1 MSNVRNIAVFITF
14 VVLER
19 CMTGGR
25 ILGLMLMSASLI
37 ASVAHAKATGWKISE
52 ASAGVTITRD
62 GQARPGSRGTNLE
75 TGDAV
80 STGKSARAVIVNGE
94 QYAVIAPNSR
104 LEISQPSAGGSFVQF
119 FERLGN
125 VVFSV
130 KKKTKP
136 HFGVKTPY
144 LAAVVKGT
152 TFSVTVDASGASVQV
167 VEGVVEVSTLDGGAR
182 DLVLPGNIASVGGS
196 DLGQL
201 TVRGTETKIIKS
213 PSVPT
218 ATFSEAGQTENEA
231 ASMEDEGRA
240 ASVSVDTEISEQG
253 GAVVSTST
261 TTGATSLVI
270 NFAVVE
276 APKSLE
282 AITDGMVSGSTGTE
296 IAIASSGVTPAD
308 RGNAEEQVSG
318 NGGGDGNGN
327 GGGNGNGNGGGNGNG
342 NGGGPGNGSGG
353 GN

>member
-1 MSNVRNIAVFITF
+1 
-14 VVLER
+14 
-19 CMTGGR
+19 
-25 ILGLMLMSASLI
+25 MLMSASLI
-37 ASVAHAKATGWKISE
+37 ASAAHAKATGWKISE
-52 ASAGVTITRD
+52 ASAGVTVTRD
-62 GQARPGSRGTNLE
+62 GHAKTGSRGGSLE
-75 TGDAV
+75 SGDV
-80 STGKSARAVIVNGE
+80 ISTGRNARAVIVNGE

-104 LEISQPSAGGSFVQF
+104 LEIAAPSEGGSFVQF

-182 DLVLPGNIASVGGS
+182 DLVLPGNVALVGAR

-201 TVRGTETKIIKS
+201 TVRGAETKIIRS
-213 PSVPT
+213 PAVP
-218 ATFSEAGQTENEA
+218 A
-231 ASMEDEGRA
+231 ASLSKSGQSENAVASGEGVGRTA
-240 ASVSVDTEISEQG
+240 SASVDIEIPELAKRG
-253 GAVVSTST
+253 GGPSSSPAT
-261 TTGATSLVI
+261 TPVVI

-276 APKSLE
+276 APMSLA
-282 AITDGMVSGSTGTE
+282 AITDGMVSGSTGAE
-296 IAIASSGVTPAD
+296 IAVASSGVTPAD
-308 RGNAEEQVSG
+308 LGKAA
-318 NGGGDGNGN
+318 DNGN

-342 NGGGPGNGSGG
+342 NGGGNDNGNGGGNGNGNGGGNGNGNGGGNGNGNGSGNGNGNG
-353 GN
+353 GRD

>member
-1 MSNVRNIAVFITF
+1 
-14 VVLER
+14 
-19 CMTGGR
+19 MTGGR

-152 TFSVTVDASGASVQV
+152 TFSVTVDA
-167 VEGVVEVSTLDGGAR
+167 
-182 DLVLPGNIASVGGS
+182 
-196 DLGQL
+196 
-201 TVRGTETKIIKS
+201 
-213 PSVPT
+213 
-218 ATFSEAGQTENEA
+218 
-231 ASMEDEGRA
+231 
-240 ASVSVDTEISEQG
+240 
-253 GAVVSTST
+253 
-261 TTGATSLVI
+261 
-270 NFAVVE
+270 
-276 APKSLE
+276 
-282 AITDGMVSGSTGTE
+282 
-296 IAIASSGVTPAD
+296 
-308 RGNAEEQVSG
+308 
-318 NGGGDGNGN
+318 
-327 GGGNGNGNGGGNGNG
+327 
-342 NGGGPGNGSGG
+342 
-353 GN
+353 